1 MKRRNGTLIVLV
13 LLSLLSCVGGLPPS
27 LQREIAD
34 ENQKIETA
42 RHDLAR
48 LQSTVQQQAAQAPD
62 FYNGT
67 TEPAQWLTTLTTA
80 RANLDRA
87 QNDARRLANLP
98 RSRDEQAQAERL
110 LFEERTLLQDSTQL
124 SKSVQ
129 ESAAHWQSL
138 RNDQAA
144 FLAHMHGEYQTI
156 HTADLNS
163 LAKTI
168 SQADKDWPGKASD
181 LDHRLADLRAVQPA
195 AETEWS
201 STATLRQQASTGKI
215 AGAQAETLIST
226 DSTLSSQAQTL
237 TSEPAHLT
245 SLCAQLYNSWD
256 KILTDL
262 DESHYGD
269 DPLYRE
275 RLKTVTT
282 HYLDVPTKKTETHSE
297 EHWTTVSES
306 SFHKVTNDLGMA
318 VSHKDAGHYDSEAE
332 NTPQPPGYAY
342 VASPEQG
349 SNQYGYWT
357 HNRGGE
363 SFWTFLPQY
372 LILRE
377 LLWNHDYRP
386 VAATDYGAYRMAQR
400 AGTSYYG
407 QRTPSAPPTYGS
419 HGTFTQSH
427 YAGSRYV
434 QSGGFSGSSYASRGG
449 AANSSSPHIAQ
460 APSSSPSGMRFGRQP
475 GAPPAGQR
483 FGRPSGG
490 FRPSG
495 RGFGRRR

>member
-1 MKRRNGTLIVLV
+1 MKRRKGSLVVLV
-13 LLSLLSCVGGLPPS
+13 LLTLISCVGGLPPS

-34 ENQKIETA
+34 ENEKIESA
-42 RHDLAR
+42 QHDLAR
-48 LQSTVQQQAAQAPD
+48 LQTNVQQQAAQASD
-62 FYNGT
+62 FYSGT
-67 TEPAQWLTTLTTA
+67 TEPGQWLTALTTA

-87 QNDARRLANLP
+87 QNDARRLANLA

-110 LFEERTLLQDSTQL
+110 LFEERTLVQGSAQL

-138 RNDQAA
+138 QKDPSA
-144 FLAHMHGEYQTI
+144 FLTRMNGEYQTI
-156 HTADLNS
+156 RSADLNT

-168 SQADKDWPGKASD
+168 SQAEKDWPAKASD
-181 LDHRLADLRAVQPA
+181 LDHRLADLRAIQPA
-195 AETEWS
+195 AETEWTS
-201 STATLRQQASTGKI
+201 AAALRQQAASGKI
-215 AGAQAETLIST
+215 GGAQAETLIST
-226 DSTLSSQAQTL
+226 DSTLASQAQTL

-245 SLCAQLYNSWD
+245 NLSAQLYNSWD

-282 HYLDVPTKKTETHSE
+282 HYLDVPAKKTETHSE
-297 EHWTTVSES
+297 EHWTTVSEN
-306 SFHKVTNDLGMA
+306 SFHAVTNDLGMA
-318 VSHKDAGHYDSEAE
+318 ISHKDAGHYDSEAE

-349 SNQYGYWT
+349 SNQYGYWS
-357 HNRGGE
+357 HNSGGE

-386 VAATDYGAYRMAQR
+386 VVAADYGAYRMAQR

-407 QRTPSAPPTYGS
+407 QRTPSAAPTYGS

-434 QSGGFSGSSYASRGG
+434 QSGGFSGSAYASRGG
-449 AANSSSPHIAQ
+449 SAPSSPHIAQ
-460 APSSSPSGMRFGRQP
+460 APSNSPSGMRFGRQP

-483 FGRPSGG
+483 FGRPGGG

>member
-1 MKRRNGTLIVLV
+1 MKRRKGTFVVLLLLTLI
-13 LLSLLSCVGGLPPS
+13 SCAGGLPPS
-27 LQREIAD
+27 LQREIAN
-34 ENQKIETA
+34 ENEKIQTA
-42 RHDLAR
+42 EHYLTR
-48 LQSTVQQQAAQAPD
+48 LQTSIQQEVAQSPD
-62 FYNGT
+62 FFNGA
-67 TEPAQWLTTLTTA
+67 TEPSQWPTTLTSA
-80 RANLDRA
+80 RASLDQA
-87 QNDARRLANLP
+87 QSAARELAVLP
-98 RSRDEQAQAERL
+98 RSRNEEAQAERL
-110 LFEERTLLQDSTQL
+110 LSQERYYVQGAAHLTQ
-124 SKSVQ
+124 SVQ

-138 RNDQAA
+138 HKDPAA
-144 FLAHMHGEYQTI
+144 FLARMNGEYQTI
-156 HTADLNS
+156 HTADLTT

-168 SQADKDWPGKASD
+168 SQAEKDWPAKASD
-181 LDHRLADLRAVQPA
+181 LDHRLADLRAIPPQG
-195 AETEWS
+195 ETEWA
-201 STATLRQQASTGKI
+201 STAALRQQTATGKI
-215 AGAQAETLIST
+215 AGSQVETLIAT
-226 DSTLSSQAQTL
+226 DTKLATQAQTL
-237 TSEPAHLT
+237 ASEPARV
-245 SLCAQLYNSWD
+245 SGLCAQLYNSWD

-262 DESHYGD
+262 DESHYGG

-306 SFHKVTNDLGMA
+306 SFHAVTNDLGMA
-318 VSHKDAGHYDSEAE
+318 ISHKDAGHFDSEAE

-357 HNRGGE
+357 HPSGGE

-377 LLWNHDYRP
+377 LLWNHDYHP
-386 VAATDYGAYRMAQR
+386 VVAADYGAYRMAQR

-407 QRTPSAPPTYGS
+407 QRTPNAAPTYGS

-434 QSGGFSGSSYASRGG
+434 QSGGFSGSAYASRGSS
-449 AANSSSPHIAQ
+449 APSSPHIAQ
-460 APSSSPSGMRFGRQP
+460 APSSSPGGMRFGRQP

-483 FGRPSGG
+483 FGRPGGG